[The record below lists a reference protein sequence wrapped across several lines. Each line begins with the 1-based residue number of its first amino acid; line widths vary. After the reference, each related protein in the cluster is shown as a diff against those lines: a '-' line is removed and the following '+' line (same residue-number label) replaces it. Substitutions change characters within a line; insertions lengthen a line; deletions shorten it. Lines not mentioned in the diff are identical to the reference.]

1 MTPLF
6 KNDVLEDLKSQ
17 LVSERNRLQD
27 LLSKTRLHLHRDE
40 RLSADFAEQAI
51 ETENDQVVE
60 ALDQEA
66 QIELSQVN
74 KALQRMAQ
82 GTYGACVVCGENI
95 HIKRLQAIAYTPFC
109 IDCASRK

>member
-6 KNDVLEDLKSQ
+6 KNDVIENLKKQ
-17 LVSERNRLQD
+17 LLDEQIRLQN
-27 LLSKTRLHLHRDE
+27 LLSKTRVHLHRDE
-40 RLSADFAEQAI
+40 PLSADFAEQAV

-74 KALQRMAQ
+74 KALMRMEQ
-82 GTYGACVVCGENI
+82 GTYGACVVCGEDIN
-95 HIKRLQAIAYTPFC
+95 IKRLQAIAYTPFC
-109 IDCASRK
+109 IACASQK